1 MEKTKELRPFGMR
14 DKVGYAFGD
23 LGCGLSFS
31 LVSNYMFLFYTQFIG
46 VSAENW
52 AWIIVVSKAWDAV
65 NDILIGNMVDRTRIS
80 KKSKFMPWIV
90 IGAVG
95 LVALTIMTFAPV
107 TMLSQGGKTA
117 WCLASYCLWSVAYT
131 MANVPYGSLH
141 SVITENGRE
150 RTSLSTFRSIGAGV
164 AMVFVMLIPLIAYEN
179 KVVDGKTIQIPHFN
193 RLFPISIVFSIGSLI
208 FLFAMT
214 KMVTERV
221 PYGEVPEKVSYI
233 STLKSFFTNRP
244 MVGATLA
251 TVASVIFYNSSLSVN
266 NLVFQFYFND
276 AKKTTIAS
284 FAGYIP
290 LVLFMPFAGK
300 LVAMLGKKKLITI
313 FGAVSALAGI
323 LMLFLPI
330 TPDSKG
336 MYIYIGGLMIVN
348 IGNCIFQIIV
358 WAIVA
363 DCIELSFRRKG
374 VHEESSLYAMYSFFR
389 KLAQGVGSA
398 IVALS
403 LSKIGFVEGENAV
416 QPAEFCANIKNLYIG
431 LLIVGTVIMVLC
443 MAFIYNINKK
453 QEGELSVLEAENPA
467 IE

>member
-14 DKVGYAFGD
+14 DRMGYAFGD

-46 VSAENW
+46 VTAENW
-52 AWIIVVSKAWDAV
+52 AWIIVVSKVWDAI

-107 TMLSQGGKTA
+107 TMLSEGGKVA

-141 SVITENGRE
+141 SVITENPRE
-150 RTSLSTFRSIGAGV
+150 RTSLSTFRSIGAGI
-164 AMVFVMLIPLIAYEN
+164 AMVFVMLLPSIVYEE
-179 KVVDGKTIQIPHFN
+179 KIVDGQKIQIFHGET
-193 RLFPISIVFSIGSLI
+193 LFPVSIVFSIGSLI

-221 PYGEVPEKVSYI
+221 PYGEVPEKVSYF

-251 TVASVIFYNSSLSVN
+251 TVASVVFYNSSLSVN
-266 NLVFQFYFND
+266 NLVFQYYFND
-276 AKKTTIAS
+276 ASKTTIAS
-284 FAGYIP
+284 FAGYLP

-300 LVAMLGKKKLITI
+300 LVASLGKKKLITI

-323 LMLFLPI
+323 LMFFLPI
-330 TPDSKG
+330 TPDGKG
-336 MYIYIGGLMIVN
+336 MYLYIGGLMIVN

-363 DCIELSFRRKG
+363 DCIELSFRKKG

-389 KLAQGVGSA
+389 KLAQGIGSA
-398 IVALS
+398 LVALA
-403 LSKIGFVEGENAV
+403 LAKIGFVEGKNAV
-416 QPAEFCANIKNLYIG
+416 QPEEFCANVKNLYIG
-431 LLIVGTVIMVLC
+431 LLVVGTVIMVVC
-443 MAFIYNINKK
+443 MKFIYNIGKK
-453 QEGELSVLEAENPA
+453 QEGELGKLEAENDA
-467 IE
+467 IR